1 MVSLLLNPHVGYQ
14 YSRSD
19 HVENVELGFVP
30 YLSLINISHTYILCY
45 RKYIDKKD
53 GLFFPFLIISIKFT
67 N

>member
-30 YLSLINISHTYILCY
+30 YLSLINISHTCTLCY
-45 RKYIDKKD
+45 
-53 GLFFPFLIISIKFT
+53 
-67 N
+67 